1 MACNK
6 MNVLHWHIV
15 DDNAFPYASEVYPN
29 LSASQYASEVYHN
42 HSASQYV
49 RSSEMN
55 LLILVKCILIVRD
68 NPFRYTAFI
77 NDECGVME

>member
-15 DDNAFPYASEVYPN
+15 DDNAFPCASEVYPN
-29 LSASQYASEVYHN
+29 LSASQYA
-42 HSASQYV
+42 

-55 LLILVKCILIVRD
+55 PYLSEVYP
-68 NPFRYTAFI
+68 NPK
-77 NDECGVME
+77 G